1 MHRDSALVHLGRTS
15 AAAVHAVNPPLVRAS
30 TVVFETLEEYRHS
43 YQGRVFESSRYGR
56 SGTVT
61 TFELQE
67 AMARLENAETCIATS
82 SGLSAIAAVLGAH
95 AGPGKHILVYNGVYG
110 PTRVFC
116 EQSLTAL
123 GTKISFFNDS
133 AEVGQLIDDKTSLV
147 FIEVPSSLTMQM
159 LDITQVCAAARERG
173 IPVACDSTWGSPM
186 YFNAHALGID
196 ISIHAATKFINGH
209 SDVILGLVTG
219 AYSTLDTTRKW
230 CDRHGS
236 HASPDACWLTLRG
249 LRTLA
254 VRMPRHQASAIE
266 VAKWLSAHSKV
277 KRVMFPVL
285 ASDPGHALWKRQ
297 FSGGAGPFTFELQP
311 CNEAAFERFI
321 NALKLF
327 GLGTSWGGYESLV
340 MPAISHELRSIKT
353 LPDEGRLVRL
363 HIGLEHAPDLCADL
377 AQAFDRME
385 G

>member
-1 MHRDSALVHLGRTS
+1 MHRDSDLVHLGRTS

-30 TVVFETLEEYRHS
+30 TVVFETLEEYRQS

-61 TFELQE
+61 AFELQE

-82 SGLSAIAAVLGAH
+82 SGLSAITAVLGAH

-110 PTRVFC
+110 PTRAFC

-123 GTKISFFNDS
+123 GTTISFFNDS
-133 AEVGQLIDDKTSLV
+133 AEVSQLINDDTSLV
-147 FIEVPSSLTMQM
+147 FVEVPSSLTMQM
-159 LDITQVCAAARERG
+159 LDITQICAAAHERG
-173 IPVACDSTWGSPM
+173 IPVACDSTWGSPL

-209 SDVILGLVTG
+209 SDVILGLITG
-219 AYSTLDTTRKW
+219 AYSALDTARTW
-230 CDRHGS
+230 CDRYGS

-266 VAKWLSAHSKV
+266 VAEWLCKHSKV
-277 KRVMFPVL
+277 KCVMFPVL
-285 ASDPGHALWKRQ
+285 ASDPGHELWKRQ

-321 NALKLF
+321 NALNLF

-340 MPAISHELRSIKT
+340 MPAIPHELRTVKT

-377 AQAFDRME
+377 AHAFDQMGE
-385 G
+385 

>member
-1 MHRDSALVHLGRTS
+1 M
-15 AAAVHAVNPPLVRAS
+15 
-30 TVVFETLEEYRHS
+30 FETLEEYRHS

-133 AEVGQLIDDKTSLV
+133 AEVGQLIDDNTSLV

-285 ASDPGHALWKRQ
+285 ASDPGTP
-297 FSGGAGPFTFELQP
+297 SGKDSFPVAPGPLP
-311 CNEAAFERFI
+311 SNCNLAMKPHL
-321 NALKLF
+321 NASS
-327 GLGTSWGGYESLV
+327 T
-340 MPAISHELRSIKT
+340 R
-353 LPDEGRLVRL
+353 
-363 HIGLEHAPDLCADL
+363 
-377 AQAFDRME
+377 
-385 G
+385 